1 MNTPRRWKSGW
12 SESARTTQCR
22 EDLDL
27 MIHAV
32 EKLLVALDFAQAERD
47 YARAALSEVTACHN
61 PDGTPPEESRK

>member
-1 MNTPRRWKSGW
+1 
-12 SESARTTQCR
+12 
-22 EDLDL
+22 

-61 PDGTPPEESRK
+61 PDGTAPEESRK